1 VGNINFPLPLD
12 GGGQDGRLTDAER
25 LLWTYLR
32 AKQLEGLKFRRQEPI
47 GKYIADFAC
56 HEKRIV
62 IEVDGRQ
69 HSTNKERDRERDNW
83 FKEQG
88 YKVLRFW
95 NNEVLTNIAGVLE
108 VIRENYLSHPPLNPL
123 PSREGKVV
131 CDTPIE
137 G

>member
-1 VGNINFPLPLD
+1 
-12 GGGQDGRLTDAER
+12 
-25 LLWTYLR
+25 LR

-69 HSTNKERDRERDNW
+69 HLTNKERDRERDNW

-108 VIRENYLSHPPLNPL
+108 VLNPL
-123 PSREGKVV
+123 PSREGKAV

-137 G
+137 GWESTHLK

>member
-12 GGGQDGRLTDAER
+12 EGGQGGRLTDAER

-62 IEVDGRQ
+62 IEV
-69 HSTNKERDRERDNW
+69 
-83 FKEQG
+83 
-88 YKVLRFW
+88 
-95 NNEVLTNIAGVLE
+95 
-108 VIRENYLSHPPLNPL
+108 HPPLNPL

-137 G
+137 GWESTHLK

>member
-12 GGGQDGRLTDAER
+12 GRTKVGAKTLRKRLTDAER

-56 HEKRIV
+56 HEKRIA
-62 IEVDGRQ
+62 IEVDGGQ
-69 HSTNKERDRERDNW
+69 HSTNKERDRD
-83 FKEQG
+83 
-88 YKVLRFW
+88 
-95 NNEVLTNIAGVLE
+95 
-108 VIRENYLSHPPLNPL
+108 PPLNPL

-131 CDTPIE
+131 CDTLIKGWE
-137 G
+137 STHLK

>member
-1 VGNINFPLPLD
+1 MRTKVGAKTLRK
-12 GGGQDGRLTDAER
+12 RLTDAER

-62 IEVDGRQ
+62 IEV
-69 HSTNKERDRERDNW
+69 
-83 FKEQG
+83 
-88 YKVLRFW
+88 
-95 NNEVLTNIAGVLE
+95 
-108 VIRENYLSHPPLNPL
+108 HPPLNPL

-137 G
+137 GWESTHLK

>member
-108 VIRENYLSHPPLNPL
+108 VLNPL

-137 G
+137 GWESTYLK

>member
-1 VGNINFPLPLD
+1 MVEDEGEAKTLRK
-12 GGGQDGRLTDAER
+12 RLTDAER

-62 IEVDGRQ
+62 IEVDGGQ
-69 HSTNKERDRERDNW
+69 
-83 FKEQG
+83 
-88 YKVLRFW
+88 
-95 NNEVLTNIAGVLE
+95 
-108 VIRENYLSHPPLNPL
+108 PPLNPL

-137 G
+137 GWESTHLK

>member
-12 GGGQDGRLTDAER
+12 EGGQGGRLTDAER

-62 IEVDGRQ
+62 IEV
-69 HSTNKERDRERDNW
+69 
-83 FKEQG
+83 
-88 YKVLRFW
+88 Y
-95 NNEVLTNIAGVLE
+95 
-108 VIRENYLSHPPLNPL
+108 PPLNPL

-137 G
+137 GWESTHLK

>member
-47 GKYIADFAC
+47 GKYI
-56 HEKRIV
+56 
-62 IEVDGRQ
+62 
-69 HSTNKERDRERDNW
+69 
-83 FKEQG
+83 
-88 YKVLRFW
+88 Y
-95 NNEVLTNIAGVLE
+95 
-108 VIRENYLSHPPLNPL
+108 PPLNPL

-137 G
+137 GWESTHLK